1 MWKLTTS
8 YPDYCYQLARLLCD
22 PVYRG
27 NGIPGGNGEP
37 VLLVPGFLAGD
48 WTLKIMAGWLSRIGY
63 RPYLSGIACN
73 VRDPHRTGELLAQR
87 LPYIVGETGSP
98 VIIVGHSL
106 GGILARFLGAHFP
119 QLIRHVV
126 ALGSPIRNL
135 PQAAHPFVGLAFL
148 ASQVLRKEVMGE
160 APPNLF
166 GFIQSVSS
174 PLPQR
179 VGFTAIFSK
188 QDEIVDW
195 HACLDPQG
203 DNLEVSGRHVGLI
216 VNPQVYRMLASVLA
230 TYSQKKEVRP
240 RGRVFLFLSYLA
252 SKFFS
257 SKPTQKIA
265 SQ

>member
-37 VLLVPGFLAGD
+37 VLLIPGFLAGD

-73 VRDPHRTGELLAQR
+73 VRDPHRT
-87 LPYIVGETGSP
+87 
-98 VIIVGHSL
+98 

-148 ASQVLRKEVMGE
+148 ASQVL
-160 APPNLF
+160 
-166 GFIQSVSS
+166 
-174 PLPQR
+174 
-179 VGFTAIFSK
+179 
-188 QDEIVDW
+188 
-195 HACLDPQG
+195 
-203 DNLEVSGRHVGLI
+203 
-216 VNPQVYRMLASVLA
+216 
-230 TYSQKKEVRP
+230 
-240 RGRVFLFLSYLA
+240 
-252 SKFFS
+252 
-257 SKPTQKIA
+257 
-265 SQ
+265 